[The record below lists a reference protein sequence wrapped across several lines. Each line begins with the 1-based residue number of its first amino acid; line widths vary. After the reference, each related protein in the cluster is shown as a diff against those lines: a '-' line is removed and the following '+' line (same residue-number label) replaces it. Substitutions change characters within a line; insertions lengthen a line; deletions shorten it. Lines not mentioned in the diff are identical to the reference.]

1 MSSCL
6 SFSLSRYCS
15 SLWHGL
21 VIILKSYTI
30 YRERRKGHLKRQK
43 EDIPPENK
51 AFVARTLKISDK
63 LTQILQK
70 NSPNEYISPVA
81 LSVVYKVAVLAICK
95 SYWENSDKMTKKQKV
110 VAAKRTQVLLESAFK
125 LLRKTK
131 SEIETDVRVYKR
143 KLNNRK

>member
-1 MSSCL
+1 M
-6 SFSLSRYCS
+6 
-15 SLWHGL
+15 
-21 VIILKSYTI
+21 
-30 YRERRKGHLKRQK
+30 KRQK
-43 EDIPPENK
+43 DDIPPENK

-63 LTQILQK
+63 LTQILRK
-70 NSPNEYISPVA
+70 NSPNEYISLVA

-95 SYWENSDKMTKKQKV
+95 SYWENSDKMTKKQKD

-131 SEIETDVRVYKR
+131 SEIETDARVYKR

>member
-1 MSSCL
+1 M
-6 SFSLSRYCS
+6 
-15 SLWHGL
+15 
-21 VIILKSYTI
+21 
-30 YRERRKGHLKRQK
+30 KRQK

-70 NSPNEYISPVA
+70 NSPNEYISLVA

-95 SYWENSDKMTKKQKV
+95 SYWENSDKMTKKQKD

>member
-1 MSSCL
+1 M
-6 SFSLSRYCS
+6 
-15 SLWHGL
+15 
-21 VIILKSYTI
+21 
-30 YRERRKGHLKRQK
+30 KRQK

-63 LTQILQK
+63 LTQILRK
-70 NSPNEYISPVA
+70 NSPNEYISLVA

-95 SYWENSDKMTKKQKV
+95 SYWENSDKMTEKQKD